1 MRAFAR
7 RGERGGSRGKR
18 KRPRRMAKEVE
29 DLVKVVVASREG
41 KKSWHRRKCAG
52 ARWKYSLFL
61 KSIKFENILATLLTT
76 RLSKDECSNRSNNHL
91 GRQTFFDFFRLD

>member
-61 KSIKFENILATLLTT
+61 KSIKFENMLATIFRIKT
-76 RLSKDECSNRSNNHL
+76 SSNMINNC
-91 GRQTFFDFFRLD
+91 